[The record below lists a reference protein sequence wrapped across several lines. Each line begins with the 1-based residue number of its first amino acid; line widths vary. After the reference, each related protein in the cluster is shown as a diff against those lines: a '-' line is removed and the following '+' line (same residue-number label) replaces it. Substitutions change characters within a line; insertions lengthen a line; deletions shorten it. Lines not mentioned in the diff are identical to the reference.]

1 MAGTFHCSVVTP
13 ERAVLETE
21 ATFVALPAYDGELG
35 VLHHRAPL
43 LAKLGAGTLRVEG
56 IPSQGAPSGGKLQYF
71 VAGGFAQMVGDKL
84 TILTEECRPVAE
96 VDRATAERD
105 LEAALALPGVGE
117 VAQANRERAL
127 TRARAEKRAA
137 TH

>member
-1 MAGTFHCSVVTP
+1 MKSDTFHCSVVTP

-56 IPSQGAPSGGKLQYF
+56 PDGKREYF
-71 VAGGFAQMVGDKL
+71 VAGGFAQMAGDKL
-84 TILTEECRPVAE
+84 TILTEECRPVAD

-105 LEAALALPGVGE
+105 LQAALALPGVGE

-127 TRARAEKRAA
+127 IRARAEKRAA